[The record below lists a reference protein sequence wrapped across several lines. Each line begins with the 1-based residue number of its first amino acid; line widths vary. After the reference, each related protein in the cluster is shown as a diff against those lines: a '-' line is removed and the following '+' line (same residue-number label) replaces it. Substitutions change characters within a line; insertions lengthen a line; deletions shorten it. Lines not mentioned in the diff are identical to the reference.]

1 MAIITSLEAM
11 RQQGG
16 RLEIYRLAVEAGFY
30 NESPNTI
37 PYKGYLFMPD
47 ESLWCIVQHGTIL
60 MRMNNLHAARIWVT
74 CRVQKVGLIE
84 ANRIVGAE

>member
-11 RQQGG
+11 RQQGT
-16 RLEIYRLAVEAGFY
+16 RLEIYRLAVLAGFY